1 MGVHQV
7 IFSIGTNIGDR
18 LAYLQEAVFAIQ
30 EQIGTIK
37 QVSSVF
43 ETSSWGFDSMAFYNI
58 ALVVDTVKK
67 PNAVLDIA
75 LSIEKQLGR
84 KRHEGAGYEPR
95 PIDID
100 LISYD
105 NLVLESE
112 KLTLPHPLMHK
123 RKFVLVPMM
132 DLEIDWKHPVYAKT
146 LVELLQ
152 LCGDDEAEIVRICP
166 LQR

>member
-84 KRHEGAGYEPR
+84 KRHEGA
-95 PIDID
+95 
-100 LISYD
+100 
-105 NLVLESE
+105 
-112 KLTLPHPLMHK
+112 LPHPLMHK

-152 LCGDDEAEIVRICP
+152 LCGDEEAEIVRICP

>member
-1 MGVHQV
+1 MIVHQV
-7 IFSIGTNIGDR
+7 VFSIGTNIGDR

-37 QVSSVF
+37 QISAVY
-43 ETSSWGFDSMAFYNI
+43 ETSSWGFSSMPFYNI
-58 ALVVDTVKK
+58 ALIIDTIKA
-67 PNAVLDIA
+67 PIDVLDLA
-75 LSIEKQLGR
+75 LFIEKQLGR
-84 KRHEGAGYEPR
+84 KRKEGTGYQAR

-105 NLVLESE
+105 DLILESK

-132 DLEIDWKHPVYAKT
+132 DLDVKWRHPIYAKT
-146 LVELLQ
+146 LVELLES
-152 LCGDDEAEIVRICP
+152 CEDDDAHILKVSPFPR
-166 LQR
+166 